1 MRYMLLIAGDPERFA
16 QLPQDE
22 QDSWM
27 GQYFAFTQALV
38 DSGELVA
45 GDPLHGADTA
55 TTVSVRDG
63 ETITTDGPFVEMK
76 EVIGGYYVI
85 DVADLDR
92 AVQLAARI
100 PDARIGKVEVRP
112 LVEMPDMAAPGA

>member
-1 MRYMLLIAGDPERFA
+1 MLLIAGDPERFA
-16 QLPQDE
+16 RLPQEE

-27 GQYFAFTQALV
+27 GEYFAFTQALV
-38 DSGELVA
+38 DAGELVS
-45 GDPLHGADTA
+45 GDPLHGPDTA

-85 DVADLDR
+85 DVPDLDR
-92 AVQLAARI
+92 AIELAAQI
-100 PDARIGKVEVRP
+100 PDARTGKVEVRP
-112 LVEMPDMAAPGA
+112 VVDLPDMG